1 MNFDK
6 IIKREKILWHNHF
19 IPSLLAGLL
28 VGLIT
33 FLYQA
38 TISNILL
45 FSSVGASALIL
56 TNSKSHHLTKLRTTI
71 ISYFIT
77 IIVSLG
83 VYYLNKLVVVP
94 LYFNIFLLVFLI
106 GIVMFLANS
115 FHPPAV
121 AAGIAFIVLDRGV
134 IELLYLFFY
143 IIVLLIL
150 IRFLVYTLSQHLS
163 VKEFRKEFGRI

>member
-77 IIVSLG
+77 IIISLG
-83 VYYLNKLVVVP
+83 VYYLNKLIVVP
-94 LYFNIFLLVFLI
+94 LYLNIFLLVFLI

>member
-38 TISNILL
+38 TLSNILL

-77 IIVSLG
+77 IIISLG
-83 VYYLNKLVVVP
+83 VYYLNKLIVVP
-94 LYFNIFLLVFLI
+94 LYLNIFLLVFLI

>member
-77 IIVSLG
+77 IIISLG
-83 VYYLNKLVVVP
+83 VYYLNKLIVVP
-94 LYFNIFLLVFLI
+94 LYLNIFLLVFLI

-134 IELLYLFFY
+134 IELLYLFFS

-163 VKEFRKEFGRI
+163 VREFRKEFRTI